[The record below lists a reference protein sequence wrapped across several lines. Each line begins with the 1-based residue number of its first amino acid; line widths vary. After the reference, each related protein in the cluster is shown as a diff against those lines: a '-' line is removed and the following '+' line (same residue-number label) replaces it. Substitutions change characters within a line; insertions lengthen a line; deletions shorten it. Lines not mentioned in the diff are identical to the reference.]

1 MPAHK
6 EYYNPGLSV
15 AIIVIGDNAGKAVNH
30 FKNVVW
36 PKTIK
41 KLFSPD
47 YININ
52 YVADMSTSDKDMKN
66 MDVIFIVAEF
76 DKDDVHKQIV
86 ASLNCFNELSKNER
100 PLVIGIEVNPFNT
113 LEKIRDLYKHVLPC
127 LDSLLVT
134 VGKYDFSY
142 QRASES
148 LNMVLGLL
156 GAPNIV
162 DFDFY
167 DVKFQLSKA
176 GITLLGGGESTGA
189 GGTLRSATEKVMV
202 SFPLDMNQY
211 HAKCIIANFG
221 ANMDKSLLL
230 QQILDATES
239 IENAIPL
246 DPYSIIGGSIE
257 ADLGDTKQ
265 AYLIISII

>member
-86 ASLNCFNELSKNER
+86 VSLNCFNELSKNER

-162 DFDFY
+162 GFDFS

-176 GITLLGGGESTGA
+176 GITLLGVGVSA
-189 GGTLRSATEKVMV
+189 GTRATLRNATEQIIS
-202 SFPLDMNQY
+202 SFPLEVYQRDTI
-211 HAKCIIANFG
+211 CIIANFKASIDG
-221 ANMDKSLLL
+221 RKLVQEMS
-230 QQILDATES
+230 DAVES

-246 DPYSIIGGSIE
+246 DPYSIIGGSSE